1 MGEESHSTCPHCG
14 AANQISASFCE
25 SCGKAL
31 PAAARSTPRLVT
43 DSVLPA
49 SDGAR
54 QLVSEELKKN
64 LKKAK
69 GALLTVAI
77 LQTIVGAVLF
87 AATRAN
93 PDFPPVV
100 AFTVLGMGGI
110 YFGLYAWA
118 RHQPLPAAI
127 VGLIL
132 YITMH
137 LLDGLQDPRQFAR
150 GIILKVIIVVLLVQ
164 AIQAGLKYKRM
175 MAQAPVP
182 V

>member
-14 AANQISASFCE
+14 AANQSSASFCE

-31 PAAARSTPRLVT
+31 PTVRSAPRLVT
-43 DSVLPA
+43 DSALPA
-49 SDGAR
+49 TDAAR
-54 QLVSEELKKN
+54 QLVGEELKKN

-69 GALLTVAI
+69 GALLAVAI
-77 LQTIVGAVLF
+77 IQTIVGAILF
-87 AATRAN
+87 AAMKAN
-93 PDFPPVV
+93 ANFPPAV
-100 AFTVLGMGGI
+100 AFTVLGIGGI

-137 LLDGLQDPRQFAR
+137 VLDGLQDPRQFAR

-164 AIQAGLKYKRM
+164 AIQAGLKYKRLM
-175 MAQAPVP
+175 PQMPVAA
-182 V
+182 